1 MTRVSFSLVFIILCY
16 SLTFVNVLPYLASSN
31 QPHRKNESKSALA
44 LVRETVKDNDEPE
57 RMPPPPAVKSGCNHI
72 YKTAACF
79 KVTLINRLLHRLKKL
94 C

>member
-44 LVRETVKDNDEPE
+44 LVRVCADNDEPE